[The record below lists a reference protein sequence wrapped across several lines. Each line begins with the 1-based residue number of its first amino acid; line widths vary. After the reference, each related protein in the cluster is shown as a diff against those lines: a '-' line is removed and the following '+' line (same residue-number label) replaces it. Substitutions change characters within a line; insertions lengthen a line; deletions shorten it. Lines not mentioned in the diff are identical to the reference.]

1 MRRSVLTALLWSLCL
16 AVFTCFVSN
25 NLHPRF
31 QNRAETIEEQLAITR
46 GDSYSIGSKE
56 TYFAEFQNRVLFGF
70 ALSLAGSMKLLRL
83 SQWYLVLRFLTAFA
97 AFFLFW
103 QLSTKH
109 GKANTTA
116 SFAAMGLLA
125 YCMIFTFNHGW
136 EHPTDF
142 LDIAF
147 MTGFLGLT
155 LQNRWGFLALLTLIA
170 SFNRE
175 SSAFAGVVW
184 FFFHGFS
191 AKGRPRVKHL
201 IAGCALTLLA
211 LATVVSLRYLFG
223 GEKALARQTF
233 GLFWMPEM
241 VRESLKNPLA
251 GWITL
256 LLAMAAPLALWLG
269 AQWESINPSNRRL
282 VASGIAVAMVSGSFS
297 VMMELRTFLPAVTI
311 LLYVAAASG
320 LPFLEDKTCQ
330 SRLAKTH

>member
-1 MRRSVLTALLWSLCL
+1 MRRSVPTAILWSLCL

-31 QNRAETIEEQLAITR
+31 QNRSETIEEQLAIPR
-46 GDSYSIGSKE
+46 GEPYSIGSKSI
-56 TYFAEFQNRVLFGF
+56 YFAEFQNRVLFGL
-70 ALSLAGSMKLLRL
+70 ALSTASSLKLLRL
-83 SQWYLVLRFLTAFA
+83 GQWYLVLRFFTAFL

-103 QLSTKH
+103 RLATKH
-109 GKANTTA
+109 GRADDAVSLT
-116 SFAAMGLLA
+116 AMGLLA
-125 YCMIFTFNHGW
+125 YCMVFTFNHGW

-147 MTGFLGLT
+147 MTGFVGLT
-155 LQNRWGFLALLTLIA
+155 VQGRWGTLALLTLIA

-184 FFFHGFS
+184 FFLHRFYS
-191 AKGRPRVKHL
+191 TGRPRVNHWL
-201 IAGCALTLLA
+201 AGSAQTHLA
-211 LATVVSLRYLFG
+211 LVAVLSIRYQLG

-241 VRESLKNPLA
+241 VRESLKNPIA

-256 LLAMAAPLALWLG
+256 LVAMVTPIGFWLA
-269 AQWESINPSNRRL
+269 AQWRFLEASNRRL
-282 VASGIAVAMVSGSFS
+282 VAAGVAVAMVSGSFS

-320 LPFLEDKTCQ
+320 LPFQQEKICQ
-330 SRLAKTH
+330 SPLAETH